1 MAIIALEGMQF
12 YAYHGFYEEE
22 QKIGNHFIVDIT
34 VDARVNQAAKKD
46 DLTRTVN
53 YETIYT
59 ICRIEMRKP
68 SALLENVVQRIM
80 DKIADQFDHVK
91 TVKVRISKQQPPLGG
106 RVERAYVEMQR
117 GGMVDF
123 GEEEDMKGLGNLKN
137 LGNLKDLGDFKDFD
151 DLF

>member
-1 MAIIALEGMQF
+1 MATIALEGMQF

-22 QKIGNHFIVDIT
+22 QIIGNHFIVDVT
-34 VDARVNQAAKKD
+34 VDARVNQAARTD

-59 ICRIEMRKP
+59 ICRIEMRKS
-68 SALLENVVQRIM
+68 SALLEHVAQRIM
-80 DKIADQFDHVK
+80 DKIAGQFSNVK

-106 RVERAYVEMQR
+106 RVDRAYIEMQR
-117 GGMVDF
+117 GGGGDS
-123 GEEEDMKGLGNLKN
+123 GDKDDLKGLGNLK
-137 LGNLKDLGDFKDFD
+137 GFE

>member
-1 MAIIALEGMQF
+1 MTTIALEGMQF

-22 QKIGNHFIVDIT
+22 QIIGNHFMVDVT
-34 VDARVNQAAKKD
+34 VDARVNRAAKTD

-59 ICRIEMRKP
+59 ITRIEMRKP
-68 SALLENVVQRIM
+68 SALLEHVAQRIM
-80 DKIADQFDHVK
+80 DKIADQFSNVK

-117 GGMVDF
+117 GSGGMGGD
-123 GEEEDMKGLGNLKN
+123 EDDLKGLGKLR
-137 LGNLKDLGDFKDFD
+137 GFD